1 MEGRLRALAVP
12 RHLLPPSR
20 WPGGRAAQGA
30 PIARR
35 GSRSRSLHLGRMAV
49 TEVPSNLADF
59 AFPVG
64 EFRAK
69 RVANAGLPLAH
80 LRSRYRR
87 SLATP
92 FLIVFAATPSFA
104 ANASKQA
111 GHCDAG
117 HRDQPRRAGEVAKGP
132 HSSSAPQ
139 FGPPTG
145 REPFARPRKLETRE
159 VLALTGGVSLTRHH
173 CNAGWQ
179 QERAD
184 TAPRHGAH
192 IYPIHFVTALPTSG
206 ARVFG
211 A

>member
-1 MEGRLRALAVP
+1 
-12 RHLLPPSR
+12 
-20 WPGGRAAQGA
+20 
-30 PIARR
+30 
-35 GSRSRSLHLGRMAV
+35 MAV

-111 GHCDAG
+111 GHCGRPATETSQDAQVRLR
-117 HRDQPRRAGEVAKGP
+117 RDPIRLLRHNLTRQQAESLSSGLVSWRRAK
-132 HSSSAPQ
+132 SS
-139 FGPPTG
+139 
-145 REPFARPRKLETRE
+145 
-159 VLALTGGVSLTRHH
+159 H
-173 CNAGWQ
+173 
-179 QERAD
+179 
-184 TAPRHGAH
+184 
-192 IYPIHFVTALPTSG
+192 
-206 ARVFG
+206 
-211 A
+211 